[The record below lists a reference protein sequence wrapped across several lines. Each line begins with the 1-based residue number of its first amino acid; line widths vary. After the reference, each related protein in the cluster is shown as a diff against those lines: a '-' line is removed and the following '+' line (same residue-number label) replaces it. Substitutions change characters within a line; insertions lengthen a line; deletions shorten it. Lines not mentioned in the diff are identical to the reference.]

1 MPTMEAPMKRRKEL
15 RNAMERVSQKLLTSL
30 VPVLWVLGLGIP
42 IGLVLDDL
50 MTQDGIIRFAAP
62 WALLVGLGAVLVL
75 VVEGY
80 LDWRRSGRMSHSHGA
95 LLAGL
100 SPGLW
105 VRLRHLPMTLRVIGI
120 ACLVV
125 ALARPQ
131 DTSQREDTEVEGI
144 DIVVVLDMSNS
155 MVAEDMQGTRIEA
168 AKTTIL
174 DFVRRRVSDRVGIVV
189 FGREAYTLCPLT
201 LDYNALQSMVSRLE
215 LGQVDGQATA
225 IGNAVGTAI
234 NRLRRSSARSKV
246 VILVTDGESN
256 AGNISPEQAAQFAQT
271 LGVRIYPI
279 LIGTADEAPVSM
291 GRDIFGLPI
300 SNVRRMPINPELL
313 QRMASMTEGEY
324 ATATSRAE
332 LLNQVTRIDQLER
345 SMLQDQTVQYAE
357 RFHIPLLIGLLLI
370 GLDLMIRAT
379 RLRRF
384 P

>member
-1 MPTMEAPMKRRKEL
+1 MRRSAAAKQTL
-15 RNAMERVSQKLLTSL
+15 SKAIRRLLTEM
-30 VPVLWVLGLGIP
+30 VPVAWVVALGVPLAM
-42 IGLVLDDL
+42 VVSDV
-50 MTQDGIIRFAAP
+50 MAQDGVIRFAAP

-80 LDWRRSGRMSHSHGA
+80 LDWRRSGHIAHSHGA
-95 LLAGL
+95 LIAGL
-100 SPGLW
+100 KPGIW
-105 VRLRHLPMTLRVIGI
+105 VRLRHLPMALRVLGI
-120 ACLVV
+120 ACLAV

-131 DTSQREDTEVEGI
+131 DTSKREDTNVEGI
-144 DIVVVLDMSNS
+144 DIVIALDMSNS

-201 LDYNALQSMVSRLE
+201 LDYNVLQGMVSRIQ

-234 NRLRRSSARSKV
+234 NRLRRSTARSKV
-246 VILVTDGESN
+246 IILVTDGESN
-256 AGNISPEQAAQFAQT
+256 AGNISPEQASRFAET
-271 LGVRIYPI
+271 LGIRIYPI
-279 LIGTADEAPVSM
+279 LIGTTDQAPVSM
-291 GRDIFGLPI
+291 GQDLFGLPI
-300 SNVRRMPINPELL
+300 SRVRRMPINPDLL
-313 QRMASMTEGEY
+313 QRMATMTHGEF
-324 ATATSRAE
+324 ARATSRAE

-345 SMLQDQTVQYAE
+345 SRLRDQTVQYAE
-357 RFHIPLLIGLLLI
+357 RFHVPLLIGLLLL
-370 GLDLMIRAT
+370 GLDLMLRST